1 VQVSYTSVPRKAR
14 QILLDAVSKYLGSDN
29 SELMQKRT
37 EYFKGFDNGSLT
49 PSFQLAMLWAS
60 VGNTMPATF
69 WLLFFLLSNPAALE
83 SLMKQIK
90 EVTI

>member
-1 VQVSYTSVPRKAR
+1 
-14 QILLDAVSKYLGSDN
+14 
-29 SELMQKRT
+29 MKRT

-69 WLLFFLLSNPAALE
+69 WLLFFLLSNPAAME
-83 SLMKQIK
+83 TLMKQIK
-90 EVTI
+90 MALDPLGIMNPGKVLPD